1 MRDVVTVVKGNND
14 RSEVVKNQRCCGI
27 SEVLVHVDDYA
38 SLLLMNF
45 KHGNHQCP
53 ALTLIEHKPE

>member
-1 MRDVVTVVKGNND
+1 MAIKGNND
-14 RSEVVKNQRCCGI
+14 GSEVVKNQRCHGI
-27 SEVLVHVDDYA
+27 LEVLVHVDDYA

-53 ALTLIEHKPE
+53 VLTLIEHKPE

>member
-1 MRDVVTVVKGNND
+1 MRDVVMVVKGNND

-45 KHGNHQCP
+45 NHQCP
-53 ALTLIEHKPE
+53 VLTLIKHKPE